1 MTVFWTTGEL
11 RARGKS
17 SRQIRRAVG
26 ERVIR
31 EVRRGHFAA
40 VDADVDVIRAVRVGG
55 VATASTGTRAMGIW
69 TPPDPPAG
77 WSPGRGGERRNV
89 LRIALPRTA
98 SRLRDAD
105 DASAPFVPRPDVM
118 LHWTAAADLAGSG
131 RTRIAPIL
139 VLLEHTFRSQP
150 PELALAVLESA
161 LHLRFLRPNDLAAL
175 AARLPA
181 HLAPVVAAAD
191 GRSESGVETI
201 VRFRLLRRGLRVE
214 ILVGLRGIG
223 SVDLLVEG
231 VLIIECDGREFH
243 DDAEAFER
251 DRTRDLTAARRRYR
265 TLRVTWFQALF
276 RWSAVEDAVF
286 AALGR

>member
-1 MTVFWTTGEL
+1 MTVFWTTAEL
-11 RARGKS
+11 RSRGRT

-26 ERVIR
+26 ERVIH

-40 VDADVDVIRAVRVGG
+40 VGVDIDVMRAVRVGG
-55 VATASTGTRAMGIW
+55 VATASTGTRALGIW
-69 TPPDPPAG
+69 TPPDPAAG
-77 WSPGRGGERRNV
+77 GTARRGGERTDV
-89 LRIALPRTA
+89 LRIALPRNA
-98 SRLRDAD
+98 SRLRDPD
-105 DASAPFVPRPDVM
+105 DAATPFEPRPDVA
-118 LHWTAAADLAGSG
+118 LHWTAAADLVGSE
-131 RTRIAPIL
+131 RTRIAPML

-161 LHLRFLRPNDLAAL
+161 LHLRFLRKEDLAAV
-175 AARLPA
+175 AARLPD

-191 GRSESGVETI
+191 GRSESGVETV

-214 ILVGLRGIG
+214 VLVGLRGIG

-243 DDAEAFER
+243 EDDEAFER
-251 DRTRDLTAARRRYR
+251 DRTRDLSAARQRFR
-265 TLRVTWFQALF
+265 TLRVTWFQVLF
-276 RWSAVEDAVF
+276 RWPAVEEAVF